1 MATKTFKV
9 VFDELIKE
17 EEEEIIGNIYDKNR
31 IL

>member
-17 EEEEIIGNIYDKNR
+17 ETIGNNIYDKNR